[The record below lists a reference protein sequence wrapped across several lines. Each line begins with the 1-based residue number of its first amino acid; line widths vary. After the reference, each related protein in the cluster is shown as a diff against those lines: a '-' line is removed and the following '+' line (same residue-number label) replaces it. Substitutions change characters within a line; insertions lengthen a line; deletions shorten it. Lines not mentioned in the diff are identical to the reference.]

1 MDLRDLPTIYFV
13 QESTTGEH
21 EEGWRTTLAVL
32 DRDMARRYAE
42 SFERSDRWID
52 GRRVTES
59 SVTFARVRTAEE
71 ILDEEGEEALI
82 RALMATRVQLEQELG
97 KALPELFPGRE

>member
-13 QESTTGEH
+13 QESSTGEH
-21 EEGWRTTLAVL
+21 EEGWRTTLALL
-32 DRDMARRYAE
+32 DWDMARRYAE

-59 SVTFARVRTAEE
+59 SMTFARVRTAQE
-71 ILDEEGEEALI
+71 ILEEEGQEALL

-97 KALPELFPGRE
+97 RELPELFPDRE